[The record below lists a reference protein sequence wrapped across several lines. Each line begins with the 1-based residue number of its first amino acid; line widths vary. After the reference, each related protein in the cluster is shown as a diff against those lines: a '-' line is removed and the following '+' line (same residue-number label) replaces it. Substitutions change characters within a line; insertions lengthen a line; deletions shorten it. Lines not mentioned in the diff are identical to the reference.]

1 MIRSP
6 VLAACLV
13 TALLACALAAEAA
26 EPDAIVGVWVS
37 EDGEGFI
44 EIRRHA
50 DVCEGTIVGGTGE
63 TGRVDEKNPD
73 PELRDRPLLGL
84 KIMDGFTYAG
94 QGKWTDGRI
103 YDPNSGKTYKC
114 KMELKAD
121 DTLKVR
127 GYVGVSWF
135 GRTET
140 WTRKTAPETRLER

>member
-1 MIRSP
+1 MIRFP
-6 VLAACLV
+6 GLVACLV
-13 TALLACALAAEAA
+13 IALLACALAAEAA

-50 DVCEGTIVGGTGE
+50 DVYEGTIVGGTGE

-73 PELRDRPLLGL
+73 PKLRDRPLLGL
-84 KIMDGFTYAG
+84 KIMDGFAYAG
-94 QGKWTDGRI
+94 KGKWTDGRI

-127 GYVGVSWF
+127 GYVGMSWF

-140 WTRKTAPETRLER
+140 WTRKTDP